1 MKKPRPIIKSEL
13 ARFKLL
19 CKAIDKAR
27 NRLEKLTTNIKT
39 KIDKRKFES
48 PKEINELIIKL
59 KQCQDLLEEIEDLHA
74 ETAFMKNKY
83 GFKERDYLK
92 S

>member
-39 KIDKRKFES
+39 KIDKHKFES
-48 PKEINELIIKL
+48 PKEVSELVIKL
-59 KQCQDLLEEIEDLHA
+59 KQCQDILQEIQDLRA
-74 ETAFMKNKY
+74 EIDVMENKY

>member
-48 PKEINELIIKL
+48 PKEVSELVSKL
-59 KQCQDLLEEIEDLHA
+59 EQFQDILQEIQDLRAEIDVME
-74 ETAFMKNKY
+74 NKY